1 MNMIEIDVCMETV
14 FTDVPFLERLP
25 RIAGAGFRAVEAW
38 FPEMHVGDDGF
49 GGMRRACDA
58 AGLRIN
64 NIVVN
69 APDGSIG
76 GSLVDPAERPKYL
89 DRVRLTLDRC
99 RELGCSL
106 AITCTGNAK
115 PGLPGEV
122 QRRSVVDGLRA
133 AGDLA
138 ERAGVVLVVEPLNTL
153 VDHAGYF
160 LDSPEEGTSIV
171 REAAHPAVRL
181 LFDVYHMQIMR
192 GHVIETIR
200 GCLDVI
206 RHFHSA
212 GVPGRH
218 ELDSGELQ
226 YPGIVDAIARA
237 GWSGCFGLEYFPADE
252 RGSADSLARMRRL
265 LPDRSPG

>member
-1 MNMIEIDVCMETV
+1 MITIDVCMETV

-25 RIAGAGFRAVEAW
+25 RIAGAGFRAIEAW
-38 FPEMHVGDDGF
+38 FPEMQVGDDGF
-49 GGMRRACDA
+49 GRMRRACDA
-58 AGLRIN
+58 AGLRVN
-64 NIVVN
+64 DIVVN

-115 PGLPGEV
+115 PGLSREV

-138 ERAGVVLVVEPLNTL
+138 ERAGVVLVLEPLNTL

-160 LDSPEEGTSIV
+160 LDSPEEGASIV
-171 REAAHPAVRL
+171 REAAHPAARL
-181 LFDVYHMQIMR
+181 LFDVYHMQVMR

-200 GCLDVI
+200 KSLDVI
-206 RHFHSA
+206 RHFHAA

-218 ELDSGELQ
+218 ELDRGELH
-226 YPGIVDAIARA
+226 YPGIVDAIAAA
-237 GWSGCFGLEYFPADE
+237 GYSGSFGLEYFPAE
-252 RGSADSLARMRRL
+252 AHAASLSRMRRL
-265 LPDRSPG
+265 LPDRA